1 LKNIFKF
8 LDDTETRLFVLEV
21 LTVIAVFMSGVVLGL
36 VIA

>member
-8 LDDTETRLFVLEV
+8 LDDTETRLFVLEI
-21 LTVIAVFMSGVVLGL
+21 LTAIAVFMSGVILGL